1 MEVTDPSRHYG
12 WWLNSD
18 ILKKVTKF
26 EKKNSTYIWHFW
38 ALYNTNSKSPH
49 SDKDTEFKLYIIL
62 IVMNNF

>member
-1 MEVTDPSRHYG
+1 MDFTDPSWHYG

-18 ILKKVTKF
+18 ILKMVSKF
-26 EKKNSTYIWHFW
+26 EKKSTWT
-38 ALYNTNSKSPH
+38 LYNTSPH